1 MRVDLYYSIT
11 ENFSMYVILREKVNN
26 VKERQGM
33 VRNYNEV
40 SSIPKRETALQFI

>member
-1 MRVDLYYSIT
+1 
-11 ENFSMYVILREKVNN
+11 MYVILREKVNN